1 MTRSDLIDLIDAA
14 VRYARADGMLWSTGY
29 AAVRLIA
36 DMVDIDADEWS
47 QRQHHLTYVSPKGR
61 RYTVGVVP
69 YAELTDAIKAAL
81 STKENW
87 EVRDE
92 FL

>member
-1 MTRSDLIDLIDAA
+1 MSRSELIHLVDAA
-14 VRYARADGMLWSTGY
+14 VRYARADGMLWSSGY
-29 AAVRLIA
+29 SALRRIAA
-36 DMVDIDADEWS
+36 MVGIDSDEWS
-47 QRQHHLTYVSPKGR
+47 QRQHHLTEVAPNKR

-87 EVRDE
+87 EERHE